1 MVEMKIEL
9 KKGHTEE
16 KYSVVVDENDV
27 VFINLK
33 GGIGGE
39 DCYPLYPV
47 AIYTDNSSE
56 IKCIELLW
64 AEESWS
70 RSSIPSP
77 EITGQSVLSIT
88 ETGEFRM
95 KPGDDLSFQ
104 DDEADVLFD
113 KDTDILLIKIGESKV
128 QKYYKIAEDVI
139 AGVVDD
145 KLLVE
150 LCFLN
155 FKSHYQPRKH

>member
-1 MVEMKIEL
+1 MNIEL
-9 KKGHTEE
+9 YRGYKGE
-16 KYSVVVDENDV
+16 KYAAVAEDDV
-27 VFINLK
+27 VLIDIEGDTGSK
-33 GGIGGE
+33 
-39 DCYPLYPV
+39 DCYPLYPI
-47 AIYTDNSSE
+47 AIYTDNNSE
-56 IKCIELLW
+56 IKRIELLW
-64 AEESWS
+64 PEKSWS

-113 KDTDILLIKIGESKV
+113 KDTDILLIKIGESKA